1 MITNEQI
8 KELADD
14 PLLLSKFL
22 QKCALAIICK
32 YEEPRIINL
41 DNDSALPSAD
51 LPSESGKLNS
61 HSLTQDDFPDQ
72 ETFDE

>member
-51 LPSESGKLNS
+51 LPSQSGKLNS
-61 HSLTQDDFPDQ
+61 GKLTISDFPSQ
-72 ETFDE
+72 GEFDE

>member
-51 LPSESGKLNS
+51 LPSQGGKLNS